1 MNIQQATEQIQ
12 GAISAYLAKD
22 EHGLPCI
29 PHHMQRPI
37 IMFGPPG
44 VGKTAIVSQVARQ
57 AGINFVSYSITHHTR
72 QSALG
77 LPFIVQEDFA
87 GHHYSISEYT
97 MSEIIASVY
106 RAQEKTGIHQGI
118 LFLDEINCV
127 SETLAPAML
136 QFLQYKKFGTHELP
150 EGWII
155 VTAGNP
161 PEYNRSAREF
171 DPAMMDRL
179 KRIDIEPDLQV
190 WEEYAASHGVH
201 PAITTFLESK
211 PGSFYNV
218 QANAR
223 GTSLV
228 TARGWED
235 LSRMLQA
242 YERVGLQANETLVR
256 QYLQDDAT
264 AVEFS
269 AYYQLFRKYQDDY
282 KVADILD
289 GANTS
294 VPTTRV
300 QAARF
305 DERLALVGLIAD
317 ALQQRVHAA
326 VELEQALFLVRG
338 NLLELKEQLSKGAG
352 EGSGEGQG
360 AGEGAGAGAGAAA
373 GAGAGVAAG
382 AGAGVAAGAD
392 EGEGAD
398 ASAQATLTPAQ
409 LLLEKAHAVKEA
421 PCVNTLPNGAALV
434 GEVDVIKAEQVRC
447 LEELA
452 HAVSEN
458 SASSAPLEE
467 ITKND
472 SALTPFDLAK
482 GAYNKRVKELRAK
495 VAATGSSLDN
505 AFLFIDGALGESS
518 QESLILTTKL
528 SLDPLTVRF
537 VGQYGSEQYM
547 KHNKSLLLSDR
558 NVDLLSEIQAL
569 ESLDE

>member
-190 WEEYAASHGVH
+190 WQEYAASHGVH

-269 AYYQLFRKYQDDY
+269 SYYQLFRKYQDDY

-317 ALQQRVHAA
+317 ALQQRVHAV

-352 EGSGEGQG
+352 EG
-360 AGEGAGAGAGAAA
+360 
-373 GAGAGVAAG
+373 AGVAAG
-382 AGAGVAAGAD
+382 AGSGAAAGA
-392 EGEGAD
+392 GEGAD
-398 ASAQATLTPAQ
+398 ASAQAALTPAH

-467 ITKND
+467 TTKND